1 MAKAL
6 PRGVREKNGSYEA
19 RAVVNGIRI
28 NLYGTDLNE
37 LMEEF
42 EKAKEN
48 DLELSDYNFE
58 LDSAEIG
65 REEDIPDLQE
75 LINKAS
81 EVIKRYGEEEHDSF
95 FSVPTYPTITT
106 ESWNGDEFIKQR
118 NIVEDF
124 YWDSEKGLMMDVGE
138 GFEVEL
144 DELPEIE
151 QLEVCELIIREA
163 SNNGITL

>member
-1 MAKAL
+1 MKKFTIIHNFTAVASIEVIAETREEAFQKA
-6 PRGVREKNGSYEA
+6 R
-19 RAVVNGIRI
+19 
-28 NLYGTDLNE
+28 
-37 LMEEF
+37 
-42 EKAKEN
+42 EN
-48 DLELSDYNFE
+48 DLELSDYDFE

-65 REEDIPDLQE
+65 REEDVPDLQE

-81 EVIKRYGEEEHDSF
+81 EVIKRYGEEEYDSF

-106 ESWNGDEFIKQR
+106 QAWNGDEFIKQR

-151 QLEVCELIIREA
+151 QLNVCQVIIDAAQANGVEL
-163 SNNGITL
+163 

>member
-1 MAKAL
+1 MKKFTIIHNFTAVASIEVIAETREEAFQKA
-6 PRGVREKNGSYEA
+6 R
-19 RAVVNGIRI
+19 
-28 NLYGTDLNE
+28 
-37 LMEEF
+37 
-42 EKAKEN
+42 EN
-48 DLELSDYNFE
+48 DLELSDYDFE

-81 EVIKRYGEEEHDSF
+81 DVIKRYGEEEHDNF

-124 YWDSEKGLMMDVGE
+124 YWDSEKGLMLDVGE

-151 QLEVCELIIREA
+151 QLNVCQVIIDAAQANGVEL
-163 SNNGITL
+163 

>member
-1 MAKAL
+1 MIGHKQIINMKKFTIIHNFTAVASIEVLAETREEAFQKA
-6 PRGVREKNGSYEA
+6 R
-19 RAVVNGIRI
+19 
-28 NLYGTDLNE
+28 
-37 LMEEF
+37 
-42 EKAKEN
+42 EN
-48 DLELSDYNFE
+48 DLELSDYDFE

-65 REEDIPDLQE
+65 REEDMPDLQE

-124 YWDSEKGLMMDVGE
+124 YYDSDKGLMMYIGE

>member
-1 MAKAL
+1 MKKFTIIHNFTAAASIEVL
-6 PRGVREKNGSYEA
+6 AETREEA
-19 RAVVNGIRI
+19 
-28 NLYGTDLNE
+28 
-37 LMEEF
+37 F
-42 EKAKEN
+42 EKAREN

-65 REEDIPDLQE
+65 REEDVPDRQE

-81 EVIKRYGEEEHDSF
+81 EVIKRYGEEEHDSC

-106 ESWNGDEFIKQR
+106 QSWNGDEFVKHH

-124 YWDSEKGLMMDVGE
+124 YYDSDKGLMMYVGKE
-138 GFEVEL
+138 FEVEL

>member
-1 MAKAL
+1 MSKQHFNNMKKFTIIHNFTAVASIEVL
-6 PRGVREKNGSYEA
+6 AETREEA
-19 RAVVNGIRI
+19 
-28 NLYGTDLNE
+28 
-37 LMEEF
+37 F

-106 ESWNGDEFIKQR
+106 ESWNGNEFIKQR

-124 YWDSEKGLMMDVGE
+124 YWDSEKGLMMYVGE

>member
-1 MAKAL
+1 MIGHKQIINMKKFTIIHNFTAVASIEVLAETREEAFQKA
-6 PRGVREKNGSYEA
+6 R
-19 RAVVNGIRI
+19 
-28 NLYGTDLNE
+28 
-37 LMEEF
+37 
-42 EKAKEN
+42 EN
-48 DLELSDYNFE
+48 DLELSDYDFE

-65 REEDIPDLQE
+65 REEDMPDLQE
-75 LINKAS
+75 FINKAS

>member
-1 MAKAL
+1 MKKFTIIHNFTAVASIEVLAETREEAFQKA
-6 PRGVREKNGSYEA
+6 R
-19 RAVVNGIRI
+19 
-28 NLYGTDLNE
+28 
-37 LMEEF
+37 
-42 EKAKEN
+42 EN
-48 DLELSDYNFE
+48 DLELSDYDFE

-65 REEDIPDLQE
+65 REEEMSDLQE
-75 LINKAS
+75 FINKAS

-124 YWDSEKGLMMDVGE
+124 YYDSDKGLMMYIGE

-151 QLEVCELIIREA
+151 QLNVCQVIIDA
-163 SNNGITL
+163 AQANGIEL

>member
-1 MAKAL
+1 MKKFTIIHNFTAVASIEVIAETREEAFQKA
-6 PRGVREKNGSYEA
+6 R
-19 RAVVNGIRI
+19 
-28 NLYGTDLNE
+28 
-37 LMEEF
+37 
-42 EKAKEN
+42 EN
-48 DLELSDYNFE
+48 DLELSDYDFE

-81 EVIKRYGEEEHDSF
+81 DVIKRYGEEEHDNF

-124 YWDSEKGLMMDVGE
+124 YWDSEKGLMLDVGE

-151 QLEVCELIIREA
+151 QLNVYQVIIDAAQANGVEL
-163 SNNGITL
+163 

>member
-1 MAKAL
+1 MKKFTIIHNFTAVASIEVLAETREEAFQKA
-6 PRGVREKNGSYEA
+6 R
-19 RAVVNGIRI
+19 
-28 NLYGTDLNE
+28 
-37 LMEEF
+37 
-42 EKAKEN
+42 EN
-48 DLELSDYNFE
+48 DLELSDYDFE

-65 REEDIPDLQE
+65 REEDIPDIQE

-106 ESWNGDEFIKQR
+106 LSWNGYEFIKQR

-144 DELPEIE
+144 DDLPEIE
-151 QLEVCELIIREA
+151 QLNVCQVIIDAAQANGVEV
-163 SNNGITL
+163 

>member
-1 MAKAL
+1 MIGHKQHFNNMKKFTIIHNFTAVASIEVL
-6 PRGVREKNGSYEA
+6 AETREEA
-19 RAVVNGIRI
+19 
-28 NLYGTDLNE
+28 
-37 LMEEF
+37 F
-42 EKAKEN
+42 QKAKEN
-48 DLELSDYNFE
+48 DLELSDYDFE

-106 ESWNGDEFIKQR
+106 ESWNGNEFIKQR

-124 YWDSEKGLMMDVGE
+124 YWDSEKGLMMDMGE

-151 QLEVCELIIREA
+151 QLNVCQVIIDA
-163 SNNGITL
+163 AQANGIEL

>member
-1 MAKAL
+1 MKKFTIIHNFTAVASIEVLAETREEAFQKA
-6 PRGVREKNGSYEA
+6 R
-19 RAVVNGIRI
+19 
-28 NLYGTDLNE
+28 
-37 LMEEF
+37 
-42 EKAKEN
+42 EN
-48 DLELSDYNFE
+48 DLELSDYDFE

-65 REEDIPDLQE
+65 REEDMPDLQE

-81 EVIKRYGEEEHDSF
+81 EVIKRYGEEEHYSF

>member
-1 MAKAL
+1 MKKFTIIHNFTAAASIEVL
-6 PRGVREKNGSYEA
+6 AETS
-19 RAVVNGIRI
+19 
-28 NLYGTDLNE
+28 
-37 LMEEF
+37 EETF
-42 EKAKEN
+42 EKAKVN
-48 DLELSDYNFE
+48 DLELSAYNFE

-81 EVIKRYGEEEHDSF
+81 EVIKRYEEEGNDSC

-106 ESWNGDEFIKQR
+106 QSWNGDEFIKQR

-124 YWDSEKGLMMDVGE
+124 YYDSDKGLMMYVGKE
-138 GFEVEL
+138 FEVEL

-151 QLEVCELIIREA
+151 QLKVCELIIREA

>member
-1 MAKAL
+1 MSKQHFNNMKKFTIIHNFTAVASIEVL
-6 PRGVREKNGSYEA
+6 AETREEA
-19 RAVVNGIRI
+19 
-28 NLYGTDLNE
+28 
-37 LMEEF
+37 F
-42 EKAKEN
+42 QKAKEN
-48 DLELSDYNFE
+48 DLELSDYDFE

-106 ESWNGDEFIKQR
+106 ESWNGNEFIKQR

>member
-1 MAKAL
+1 MKKFTIIHNFTAVASIE
-6 PRGVREKNGSYEA
+6 VIAETREKA
-19 RAVVNGIRI
+19 
-28 NLYGTDLNE
+28 
-37 LMEEF
+37 F

-48 DLELSDYNFE
+48 DLELSAYNFE

-138 GFEVEL
+138 GFEVEF

-151 QLEVCELIIREA
+151 QLNVCQVIIDA
-163 SNNGITL
+163 AQANGIEL

>member
-1 MAKAL
+1 MKKFTIIHNFTAVASIEVIAETREEAFQKA
-6 PRGVREKNGSYEA
+6 R
-19 RAVVNGIRI
+19 
-28 NLYGTDLNE
+28 
-37 LMEEF
+37 
-42 EKAKEN
+42 EN
-48 DLELSDYNFE
+48 DLELSDYDFE

-65 REEDIPDLQE
+65 QEEDIPDLQE
-75 LINKAS
+75 LINMAG

-95 FSVPTYPTITT
+95 FSVTTYPTITT
-106 ESWNGDEFIKQR
+106 ESWNGDEFIKHH

-151 QLEVCELIIREA
+151 QLNVCQVIIDAAQANGVEV
-163 SNNGITL
+163 

>member
-1 MAKAL
+1 MKKFTIIHNFTAVASIE
-6 PRGVREKNGSYEA
+6 VIAETREEA
-19 RAVVNGIRI
+19 
-28 NLYGTDLNE
+28 
-37 LMEEF
+37 F

-48 DLELSDYNFE
+48 DLELSAYNFE

-95 FSVPTYPTITT
+95 FSVPTYPTITS
-106 ESWNGDEFIKQR
+106 ESWNVDEFIKHH

-124 YWDSEKGLMMDVGE
+124 YYDSDKGLMMDVGE

-144 DELPEIE
+144 DELPEVE
-151 QLEVCELIIREA
+151 QLNVCQVIIDA
-163 SNNGITL
+163 AQANGIEL

>member
-1 MAKAL
+1 MSKQHFNNMKKFTIIHNFTAVASIE
-6 PRGVREKNGSYEA
+6 VIAETREKA
-19 RAVVNGIRI
+19 
-28 NLYGTDLNE
+28 
-37 LMEEF
+37 F

-48 DLELSDYNFE
+48 DLELSAYNFE

-81 EVIKRYGEEEHDSF
+81 EVIKRYGEEEHDSC

-106 ESWNGDEFIKQR
+106 QSWNGNEFIKHH

-124 YWDSEKGLMMDVGE
+124 YYDSDKGLMMYVGE

>member
-1 MAKAL
+1 MKKFTIIHNFTAVASIE
-6 PRGVREKNGSYEA
+6 VIAETREEA
-19 RAVVNGIRI
+19 
-28 NLYGTDLNE
+28 
-37 LMEEF
+37 F
-42 EKAKEN
+42 EKAREN
-48 DLELSDYNFE
+48 DLELSDYDFE

-65 REEDIPDLQE
+65 QEEDIPDLQE
-75 LINKAS
+75 LINMAG

-106 ESWNGDEFIKQR
+106 QSWNGDEFIKQR

-151 QLEVCELIIREA
+151 QLNVCQVIIDAAQANGVEV
-163 SNNGITL
+163 

>member
-1 MAKAL
+1 MKKFTIIHNFTAVASIEVLAETREEAFQKA
-6 PRGVREKNGSYEA
+6 R
-19 RAVVNGIRI
+19 
-28 NLYGTDLNE
+28 
-37 LMEEF
+37 
-42 EKAKEN
+42 EN
-48 DLELSDYNFE
+48 DLELSDYDFE

-65 REEDIPDLQE
+65 REEDMPDLQE

-81 EVIKRYGEEEHDSF
+81 EIIKRYEEEEHDSF

-124 YWDSEKGLMMDVGE
+124 YWESEKGLMMDVGE

-144 DELPEIE
+144 AELPEIE

>member
-1 MAKAL
+1 M
-6 PRGVREKNGSYEA
+6 
-19 RAVVNGIRI
+19 
-28 NLYGTDLNE
+28 
-37 LMEEF
+37 
-42 EKAKEN
+42 
-48 DLELSDYNFE
+48 
-58 LDSAEIG
+58 
-65 REEDIPDLQE
+65 PDLQE

-81 EVIKRYGEEEHDSF
+81 EIIKRYGEEEHDSF

>member
-1 MAKAL
+1 MKKFTIIHNFTAAASIEVL
-6 PRGVREKNGSYEA
+6 AETREEA
-19 RAVVNGIRI
+19 
-28 NLYGTDLNE
+28 
-37 LMEEF
+37 F
-42 EKAKEN
+42 EKAREN

-65 REEDIPDLQE
+65 REEDVPDLKE

-81 EVIKRYGEEEHDSF
+81 EVIKRYEEEGNNSC

-106 ESWNGDEFIKQR
+106 QSWNGDEFIKQR

-124 YWDSEKGLMMDVGE
+124 YYDSDKGLMMYIGE

>member
-1 MAKAL
+1 MKKFTIIHNFTAVASIEVIAETREEAFQKA
-6 PRGVREKNGSYEA
+6 R
-19 RAVVNGIRI
+19 
-28 NLYGTDLNE
+28 
-37 LMEEF
+37 
-42 EKAKEN
+42 EN
-48 DLELSDYNFE
+48 DLELSDYDFE

-124 YWDSEKGLMMDVGE
+124 FWDSEKGLMMNVGE
-138 GFEVEL
+138 GFDVEL
-144 DELPEIE
+144 AELTDIE
-151 QLEVCELIIREA
+151 QLNVCQIIIDA
-163 SNNGITL
+163 AKDNGIEL